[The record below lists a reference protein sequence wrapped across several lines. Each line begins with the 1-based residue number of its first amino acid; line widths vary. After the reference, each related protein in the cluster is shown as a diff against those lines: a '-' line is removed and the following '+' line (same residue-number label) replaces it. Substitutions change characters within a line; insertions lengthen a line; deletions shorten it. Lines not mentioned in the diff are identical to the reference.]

1 MALTYRPEIDGLR
14 AIAVTAVILFHSRL
28 ITIPGGFVGVDIFFV
43 LSGYLISALLLQEME
58 AGTYSL
64 RGFYQRRVRRI
75 APALVFVLAVTSILA
90 WAVMIP
96 SQLKAYSTTL
106 LSVILFISNFVF
118 GARKGYFQPSE
129 EEAPLL
135 HTWSLAVEEQFYL
148 LFPLLLWFVVRRA
161 PQRVGLMVALLFVAS
176 LALAEWGWRHHP
188 DINFFFTLS
197 RFWELLAGT
206 ATALWL
212 RRGPVWPQHGAGAN
226 ALALAG
232 LALIIAALALQSE
245 TTPYPSAAGLVPVGG
260 TVLLI
265 LYARSGTW
273 VARLL
278 TLRPMVGI
286 GLISYSAYLW
296 HQPLFALARVQALEG
311 PSTAVMVALT
321 LASFGL
327 AALSWRY
334 VEQPFRRKAGRW
346 LPDTHLLF
354 QTTAAAAL
362 GLAVIAGLGIV
373 TSGNNA
379 GWRALHPDQG
389 PTLDIRLAARTPHA
403 PLPGD
408 QSCRFRLAG
417 IGPDALAR
425 ITACAARHGA
435 APVVLGDSHA
445 IDIYETLS
453 RVSDA
458 PFLIGFTA
466 PGCHVTGPWKK
477 CPFAALADL
486 AATRPELVAHVLL
499 VQTGTWLLATPDGRE
514 GSRQL
519 FIRASRVKPIPPYP
533 PDRALIAR
541 TISYLAT
548 LAQTVPV
555 TWLAPRIEPHDS
567 VNRVLNQ
574 GCGARFT
581 LRAGQAEVFTRLDTA
596 IAAAIARAGVPG
608 LRYLPLTALPPFD
621 MTTDFMTCG
630 TIYWSDG
637 DHWSNTG
644 EQHFGPRLLAALP
657 PVYR

>member
-1 MALTYRPEIDGLR
+1 MSLTYRPEIDGLR
-14 AIAVTAVILFHSRL
+14 AIAVTAVILFHSQL
-28 ITIPGGFVGVDIFFV
+28 VAIPGGFVGVDIFFV
-43 LSGYLISALLLQEME
+43 LSGYLISALLLQEMA

-75 APALVFVLAVTSILA
+75 APALVAVLLATSIAA

-106 LSVILFISNFVF
+106 LSVILFISNLVF
-118 GARKGYFQPSE
+118 GAKKGYFQPSE

-148 LFPLLLWFVVRRA
+148 LFPLLLWLMVRRA
-161 PQRVGLMVALLFVAS
+161 PQRVGLMVAVLFAAS
-176 LALAEWGWRHHP
+176 LGLAEWGWRHHP

-212 RRGPVWPQHGAGAN
+212 RRGWVGPTGRAAPE
-226 ALALAG
+226 ALALVG
-232 LALIIAALALQSE
+232 LALILAALMLQSE
-245 TTPYPSAAGLVPVGG
+245 TTPYPSVAGLVPVGG

-265 LYARSGTW
+265 LYARPGTW

-311 PSTAVMVALT
+311 PSTGLMVGLT
-321 LASFGL
+321 LASFAL

-346 LPDTHLLF
+346 LPATHRLF

-362 GLAVIAGLGIV
+362 GLALIAGLGMV
-373 TSGNNA
+373 SNGNNA
-379 GWRALHPDQG
+379 GWRALHPAQS
-389 PTLDIRLAARTPHA
+389 PTLDILLAARSPHG

-408 QSCRFRLAG
+408 QSCRFRLTG

-425 ITACAARHGA
+425 IVDCAARHGPA
-435 APVVLGDSHA
+435 AVVLGDSHA
-445 IDIYETLS
+445 IDVYEAVTQLGT
-453 RVSDA
+453 A
-458 PFLIGFTA
+458 PFVIGFTGL
-466 PGCHVTGPWKK
+466 GCHVTGPWEK
-477 CPFAALADL
+477 CPFAALSDL
-486 AATRPELVAHVLL
+486 AATRPELIAHVLL
-499 VQTGTWLLATPDGRE
+499 VQTGNWLLTTPDGRE
-514 GSRQL
+514 GTRQL

-533 PDRALIAR
+533 PDPARIAR
-541 TISYLAT
+541 TISYLEQ
-548 LAQTVPV
+548 LARTVPV
-555 TWLAPRIEPHDS
+555 TWLAARIEPHVS
-567 VNRVLNQ
+567 VNRVLRQ
-574 GCGARFT
+574 GCDARYT
-581 LRAGQAEVFTRLDTA
+581 LRAGQGEVFTRLDAA
-596 IAAAIARAGVPG
+596 IAAAIAGAKVPG
-608 LRYLPLTALPPFD
+608 LRYLPLKAQPPLD
-621 MTTDFMTCG
+621 LSTDFMTCN

-637 DHWSNTG
+637 DHWSTSG
-644 EQHFGPRLLAALP
+644 EHHFGPGLLAALP

>member
-1 MALTYRPEIDGLR
+1 MSLTYRPEIDGLR
-14 AIAVTAVILFHSRL
+14 AIAVTAVILFHSQL
-28 ITIPGGFVGVDIFFV
+28 VAIPGGFVGVDIFFV
-43 LSGYLISALLLQEME
+43 LSGYLISALLMQDMA

-75 APALVFVLAVTSILA
+75 APALVAVLAVTSILA
-90 WAVMIP
+90 WAMMIP

-118 GARKGYFQPSE
+118 GAKKGYFQPSE

-148 LFPLLLWFVVRRA
+148 LFPLLLWLIVRRA
-161 PQRVGLMVALLFVAS
+161 PQRVGLMVAVLFAAS
-176 LALAEWGWRHHP
+176 LGLAEWGWRHHP

-212 RRGPVWPQHGAGAN
+212 RRGWVGPTGRAAPE
-226 ALALAG
+226 ALALVG
-232 LALIIAALALQSE
+232 LALIFAALMLQSE

-265 LYARSGTW
+265 LYARPGTW

-311 PSTAVMVALT
+311 PSTGLMVGLT
-321 LASFGL
+321 LASFAL

-346 LPDTHLLF
+346 LPDAHRLF
-354 QTTAAAAL
+354 RATAAAAL
-362 GLAVIAGLGIV
+362 GLALVAGLGLV
-373 TSGNNA
+373 TAGDNA
-379 GWRALHPDQG
+379 GWRALHPAQG
-389 PTLDIRLAARTPHA
+389 PTLDILLAARDPHA

-408 QSCRFRLAG
+408 QSCRFLVGTLDAA
-417 IGPDALAR
+417 ALAR
-425 ITACAARHGA
+425 ITACAARHGP
-435 APVVLGDSHA
+435 APIVLGDSHA
-445 IDIYETLS
+445 IDVYEALTRLS
-453 RVSDA
+453 DT
-458 PFLIGFTA
+458 PFLIAFTGF
-466 PGCHVTGPWKK
+466 GCHVTGPWDK

-486 AATRPELVAHVLL
+486 AATRPELIAHVLL
-499 VQTGTWLLATPDGRE
+499 VQTGTWLLITPDGRE

-519 FIRASRVKPIPPYP
+519 FTRASHLKPIPPYL
-533 PDRALIAR
+533 PDPARIAR
-541 TISYLAT
+541 TISYLEQ
-548 LAQTVPV
+548 LARTVPV
-555 TWLAPRIEPHDS
+555 TWLAARIEPHVS
-567 VNRVLNQ
+567 VNRVLRQ
-574 GCGARFT
+574 GCAARFT
-581 LRAGQAEVFTRLDTA
+581 LRPGQAEVFTRLD
-596 IAAAIARAGVPG
+596 AAIAEAVAQAKVPE
-608 LRYLPLTALPPFD
+608 LSYLPLAALPALD
-621 MTTDFMTCG
+621 MTSDYMTCD

-644 EQHFGPRLLAALP
+644 EQHFGPRLLTALP